1 MSFIILI
8 SYSWRY
14 LACLSSYLPGSHTR
28 KIFSFPLYLV
38 SVWGMG
44 GRYFETMQILFLLK
58 LSSSNLSFTSR
69 FRLQHVL
76 LWFMPNND
84 PLFSPLTFIY
94 WYYEYYLFLPIY
106 LFGYLYQ
113 YEFINIYLILQV
125 KICIVISISI
135 VIRLFKLFQLWPLEA
150 PVLSTSSQ
158 NFCFS
163 YLTISLFY
171 GAIKCS
177 RLTLQHFHVSAL
189 NQPLL
194 LGDLVPSLER
204 LRDLYLSM
212 RHSHCPCSHCFQ
224 DSQSRV
230 GNILCVCSVKSDSL

>member
-106 LFGYLYQ
+106 LFGYLY
-113 YEFINIYLILQV
+113 
-125 KICIVISISI
+125 
-135 VIRLFKLFQLWPLEA
+135 
-150 PVLSTSSQ
+150 
-158 NFCFS
+158 
-163 YLTISLFY
+163 
-171 GAIKCS
+171 
-177 RLTLQHFHVSAL
+177 
-189 NQPLL
+189 
-194 LGDLVPSLER
+194 
-204 LRDLYLSM
+204 
-212 RHSHCPCSHCFQ
+212 
-224 DSQSRV
+224 
-230 GNILCVCSVKSDSL
+230 

>member
-1 MSFIILI
+1 MNSLNCCFLVIGVSLYSLGKKTIRSCPHCIIMRLTMSFIILI

-38 SVWGMG
+38 SLWGMG
-44 GRYFETMQILFLLK
+44 GRYFETMQILLLLK

-106 LFGYLYQ
+106 LFGYLY
-113 YEFINIYLILQV
+113 
-125 KICIVISISI
+125 
-135 VIRLFKLFQLWPLEA
+135 
-150 PVLSTSSQ
+150 
-158 NFCFS
+158 
-163 YLTISLFY
+163 
-171 GAIKCS
+171 
-177 RLTLQHFHVSAL
+177 
-189 NQPLL
+189 
-194 LGDLVPSLER
+194 
-204 LRDLYLSM
+204 
-212 RHSHCPCSHCFQ
+212 
-224 DSQSRV
+224 
-230 GNILCVCSVKSDSL
+230 